1 MNRGE
6 KTEFRPSSH
15 SENKTFSSV
24 GGDRSKKS
32 SSSLM
37 DIQAEASH
45 PQLLVLKPPKG
56 HQKTVLTSCVGK
68 IHPVKLDTDSQSLCY
83 SGLEGLQFD
92 DQGMVLPH
100 SILGTLEDFR
110 SYLETKGET
119 ELVEQVPNS
128 KSDASYEIPGRHH
141 CEAVEKGRELS
152 SGHRDIQ
159 GNALQNW
166 QTHMTQRR
174 RQQHHLSD
182 LLHRPVKTLLMN
194 QDNHFRE
201 TQEQKEFLT
210 QVMPLIHSG
219 YGYRV
224 GSEFWTLPQRY
235 GDEMSGITAT
245 LTQTE
250 QGRREPV
257 THIGQP
263 SGIQQET
270 GIRCAKNL
278 RPASQPWEQSA
289 YLQDQYQELGE
300 LLQDMDLKKPDLSG
314 LEVIGFGEPF
324 RSVTV
329 CQSPSLEREGEKDK
343 EHKEEK
349 KENLEP
355 LAQSDEAR
363 SEVLLGPALRFC
375 GQLAIWT
382 GNSANNQGEVG
393 ISTTIMFEALTGE
406 RPSSHLKMHNEGT
419 TAIFYSWQQLPRQ
432 NSFPNLRTQTKSR
445 HFYFNSSSGVIL
457 PGDTQR
463 VEFIFKSEKPGI
475 DTEVWQ
481 LNTHPVLLQGAS
493 MQVTL
498 RGVALYQDKTTD
510 QRNFIETKLEN
521 TVMVKMCRSMACKM
535 VSEVR
540 TPERP
545 SSPAELYITEEQRFL
560 HRNPKLQ
567 YHHQPVEDLKR
578 LWEEVNPGH
587 SWDLSV
593 DALRQAVLSL
603 PEQESSQDTREKNL
617 AQLNSLLLQLSEPTE
632 LNHRLLTAAAIG
644 QQLWRRLLD
653 SMADEAMW
661 LKNQLGLIK
670 TQTLEDK
677 QEELLLSDADA
688 DDMSKDG
695 KSEKKGGAA
704 AKEKRRDPRSRV
716 NEGTKSPTSEKSVE
730 ESKKKGKRRDEGG
743 KRSKEKQGKESVPL
757 PETSPESNIQ
767 ELPDEV
773 DPKMMKIYTRLLH
786 KKVYAL
792 MEDLVDTMCD
802 LMDEGNES

>member
-15 SENKTFSSV
+15 SENKTLTSV
-24 GGDRSKKS
+24 AGERSRK

-37 DIQAEASH
+37 DIQTE
-45 PQLLVLKPPKG
+45 LLVPKPPKG
-56 HQKTVLTSCVGK
+56 QQKLVLKSCVGK
-68 IHPVKLDTDSQSLCY
+68 MHPEKLDTDSQSLWY
-83 SGLEGLQFD
+83 SGVEGLQFD
-92 DQGMVLPH
+92 DQGRVLPH
-100 SILGTLEDFR
+100 SILGSLEDFR
-110 SYLETKGET
+110 SYLETQGET

-128 KSDASYEIPGRHH
+128 KIDASYEIPGRHH
-141 CEAVEKGRELS
+141 CEAVEEGPELS
-152 SGHRDIQ
+152 SGQRNIQ

-224 GSEFWTLPQRY
+224 GSEFWALPQHY

-250 QGRREPV
+250 RGRREPV

-300 LLQDMDLKKPDLSG
+300 LLQDMDLKKPDLSR
-314 LEVIGFGEPF
+314 LEVIGFGEPL

-329 CQSPSLEREGEKDK
+329 CRSPSLEREGEKE

-349 KENLEP
+349 KDNLEP

-363 SEVLLGPALRFC
+363 SDVLLGPALRFC
-375 GQLAIWT
+375 GQLATWT

-406 RPSSHLKMHNEGT
+406 RPSFHLEMHNEGT

-432 NSFPNLRTQTKSR
+432 NSFPNLRPQTKSR

-457 PGDTQR
+457 PGEIQR
-463 VEFIFKSEKPGI
+463 VEFMFKSEKPGI

-481 LNTHPVLLQGAS
+481 LNTHPVLLEGAS

-498 RGVALYQDKTTD
+498 RGVALYQDKTKD
-510 QRNFIETKLEN
+510 QRNFIETRLEN
-521 TVMVKMCRSMACKM
+521 TVILKMCRSMVCKM

-560 HRNPKLQ
+560 NRNPKLQ

-593 DALRQAVLSL
+593 VTLRQVETKAMLSL
-603 PEQESSQDTREKNL
+603 PEQESSQDTRDKNL

-632 LNHRLLTAAAIG
+632 LNHRLLTSAAIG
-644 QQLWRRLLD
+644 QQLWRRLCD
-653 SMADEAMW
+653 SIEGEAVS
-661 LKNQLGLIK
+661 LKKQLGLFK

-677 QEELLLSDADA
+677 PEESLLSDADA
-688 DDMSKDG
+688 DDMGKDG
-695 KSEKKGGAA
+695 KSEKRGAA
-704 AKEKRRDPRSRV
+704 AVKEKRRETRSRA
-716 NEGTKSPTSEKSVE
+716 NEGTRSPTSDKTGE
-730 ESKKKGKRRDEGG
+730 ESKRKGKRRDEVG

-767 ELPDEV
+767 ELPVEV
-773 DPKMMKIYTRLLH
+773 EQRMMKIYKKLLH
-786 KKVYAL
+786 EKVYAL

-802 LMDEGNES
+802 LIDEGNES

>member
-1 MNRGE
+1 
-6 KTEFRPSSH
+6 
-15 SENKTFSSV
+15 
-24 GGDRSKKS
+24 
-32 SSSLM
+32 M